1 MMSQIRYSCEIQMD
15 MLVIN
20 ILQFISLGGWGV
32 ERGGGRDQ
40 NQVYLQKVVFCV
52 NLFLKS
58 KQPCIRKN
66 LYLDQSYHVGL
77 AFVP

>member
-1 MMSQIRYSCEIQMD
+1 MN

-20 ILQFISLGGWGV
+20 ILVLLARGV
-32 ERGGGRDQ
+32 GGGGRDQ
-40 NQVYLQKVVFCV
+40 NLVYLQKVVFCV
-52 NLFLKS
+52 NVFLKS

-66 LYLDQSYHVGL
+66 LYLDQRYHVGL